1 MPGQA
6 EPIVRPGARVIMLDP
21 HDRILLIRA
30 EAPQQMDVPLLWLTP
45 GGALD
50 IGESYED
57 AARREVWEETGLAA
71 IDLGPCVWVR
81 QNVWR
86 WGETRYDSRE
96 RYYIAR
102 VEAFAPEPQKL
113 ESMELESLAGFRWWS
128 QPEIAGSRELFV
140 PRDLAQLLAPLI
152 AGELPDEPIEV
163 GE

>member
-57 AARREVWEETGLAA
+57 AARREV
-71 IDLGPCVWVR
+71 
-81 QNVWR
+81 
-86 WGETRYDSRE
+86 
-96 RYYIAR
+96 
-102 VEAFAPEPQKL
+102 
-113 ESMELESLAGFRWWS
+113 
-128 QPEIAGSRELFV
+128 
-140 PRDLAQLLAPLI
+140 
-152 AGELPDEPIEV
+152 
-163 GE
+163 